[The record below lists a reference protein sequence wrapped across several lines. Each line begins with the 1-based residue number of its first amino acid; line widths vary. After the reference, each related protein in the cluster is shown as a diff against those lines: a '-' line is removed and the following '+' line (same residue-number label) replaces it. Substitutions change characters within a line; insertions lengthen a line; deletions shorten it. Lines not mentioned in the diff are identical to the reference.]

1 MSLEKVNKTKK
12 NNKYLINNLNDFIIQ
27 IDYYDQ
33 KGIKKY
39 KNSMLANNSEAL
51 EASKKDVELAGH
63 TRLSKYT
70 RTTFSKTSLSLNK
83 NPV

>member
-39 KNSMLANNSEAL
+39 KNKIPLSIILNSNNINSQI
-51 EASKKDVELAGH
+51 SV
-63 TRLSKYT
+63 
-70 RTTFSKTSLSLNK
+70 
-83 NPV
+83 